1 MKNLDLQRE
10 LNRLRTSELL
20 SEKVVCTVK
29 IAIYKLIELGLLSV
43 VGGFAAFVMPKMF
56 AGTMQW
62 DHDAKLFLVF
72 VVYAAMVAVVTR
84 FNHGYELAKKELI
97 IDLLAFRMNNTGRTK
112 TTKSRKA
119 KVDKAGAS
127 E

>member
-1 MKNLDLQRE
+1 MKTLDLQRE
-10 LNRLRTSELL
+10 LNRLKTSELL

-29 IAIYKLIELGLLSV
+29 IATYKLIELGLLGV
-43 VGGFAAFVMPKMF
+43 VGGFAAFIMPKIF

-62 DHDAKLFLVF
+62 NAGTSAFLVL
-72 VVYAAMVAVVTR
+72 VVYTAIVAVVTR

-112 TTKSRKA
+112 PTRRRKA